1 MSTAAPNVAT
11 SSGSVRAL
19 AVPEESTPREVLTAA
34 PASAGAGAANASPAV
49 ESTESDEE
57 DEDDARQFK
66 VIVLGDGAVGKTSM
80 LQRFAFDAFG
90 KSYKQ
95 TIGCDFFSKK
105 VELPSAGK
113 PINAIL
119 SCWDIGGQNLSGKM
133 LKNYI
138 FGSHAV
144 ILSCESRHLQPIRGG
159 TSDPTRGMLCSNA
172 RAGHA
177 VCCKSRA

>member
-1 MSTAAPNVAT
+1 MSTAARNVAT
-11 SSGSVRAL
+11 TSGSARAL
-19 AVPEESTPREVLTAA
+19 AVPEESTPRDVITAA
-34 PASAGAGAANASPAV
+34 PAAGAGTAKPSPAV
-49 ESTESDEE
+49 ESSESDEE

-105 VELPSAGK
+105 VELPSADK
-113 PINAIL
+113 PTNAIL

-144 ILSCESRHLQPIRGG
+144 ILACE
-159 TSDPTRGMLCSNA
+159 
-172 RAGHA
+172 
-177 VCCKSRA
+177 